1 MKNINEEEGEDTKIM
16 RLRSEEILHTLTVS
30 AIENMKERAAY
41 EGEKRGQQKPI
52 LTKRKKYWRKDLRAN
67 KALIYLKEKA
77 LQKLRNHS
85 IKVKRTKIRD
95 ARIRNNRIFQ
105 EDQRMFY
112 RKTRGT
118 KQLKGK
124 VLKMEKL
131 EKFWVGMW
139 ADNTKTPQRKWLNKV
154 AQKIG
159 QKIRNVQG
167 FMITEKKL
175 YKAVEKRKS
184 WSTLGI
190 NRVQS
195 FWCKKLTGT

>member
-16 RLRSEEILHTLTVS
+16 RLRFEEILHTLTVS

-52 LTKRKKYWRKDLRAN
+52 LTERKKYWRKDLRAN
-67 KALIYLKEKA
+67 NALIYLKEKA
-77 LQKLRNHS
+77 LQKLRSHS

-131 EKFWVGMW
+131 EKF
-139 ADNTKTPQRKWLNKV
+139 
-154 AQKIG
+154 
-159 QKIRNVQG
+159 
-167 FMITEKKL
+167 
-175 YKAVEKRKS
+175 
-184 WSTLGI
+184 
-190 NRVQS
+190 
-195 FWCKKLTGT
+195 